1 MLQRKRSYDLQST
14 TYGDQLPRRHSTAR
28 NLNHQPVEAPIRK
41 VINIICLAH
50 EKSNTDA
57 VKKNLDKALDIL
69 RSTELYN
76 PSYLNNDKHTSDL
89 VSGLMS
95 VSYFIFFFTQK
106 INHLFY

>member
-1 MLQRKRSYDLQST
+1 MLQRKLSYDLQST
-14 TYGDQLPRRHSTAR
+14 HYGHDLPRRHSTNR
-28 NLNHQPVEAPIRK
+28 QTNHQPQGEAPIRK

-50 EKSNTDA
+50 EKSNTEA

-76 PSYLNNDKHTSDL
+76 PSLMNNDKHTSDL

-95 VSYFIFFFTQK
+95 VSLLMFFF
-106 INHLFY
+106 